1 MASTQYLNVL
11 RVFRGT
17 TLRVR
22 DDVIEMKSGSRFTLH
37 STTPIALPYFQLNPA
52 WYEPIVFQRS
62 WEFFLSMNFLRNILS
77 PYAKPNP
84 TPRTE
89 PTRPRLLNYRL
100 NCGPTSRLRLR
111 RSRHPFS
118 PWSFRA

>member
-37 STTPIALPYFQLNPA
+37 ATTPIALPYFELHPA
-52 WYEPIVFQRS
+52 WYEPIVFRRS
-62 WEFFLSMNFLRNILS
+62 WDNSCMVLIVGASDSELELENLTAS
-77 PYAKPNP
+77 
-84 TPRTE
+84 
-89 PTRPRLLNYRL
+89 
-100 NCGPTSRLRLR
+100 
-111 RSRHPFS
+111 
-118 PWSFRA
+118 